1 MIGPKSEEEI
11 RFFFCV
17 FEIRA
22 QNTTNNG
29 PRAGQYEK
37 MFESCYCFTT
47 AKCRFCLMR
56 GGCVG
61 DITSLLLPHPESV
74 SC

>member
-37 MFESCYCFTT
+37 LFESC
-47 AKCRFCLMR
+47 
-56 GGCVG
+56 
-61 DITSLLLPHPESV
+61 
-74 SC
+74 